1 MKQKAYMTTWLA
13 WPLLAALLL
22 LAGCNNEY
30 TEDLQQNKAMVTHRL
45 AALEQQLDA
54 RQLSNSRLITTYA
67 EKLSASKPEFR
78 SATDLLAKDAT
89 SKGPLYQGLKTR
101 LAALPDKVDNKNQ
114 YVPAFQELQSLNA
127 ATDPVIFNDSLLDV
141 VNTLADLSDGELPRI
156 SIPQDADVSNV
167 KGGGQVA
174 GSYLVGNPAY
184 GQWKTDSGGS
194 SFWAFYGQY
203 RLFSDI
209 FLGRNTFRGPIQYDD
224 WYGGRSRYSY
234 HNDYGRSTYGS
245 RADRSTN
252 KTRNQAMAKKGIT
265 PAKPKKTYGSV
276 QGNKRVST
284 YATMQKNYKSNISK
298 KFGAG
303 NGPRHAGDTAKRQSS
318 LFGGKTSTGKATSTA
333 PPKRTSSLFG
343 SSSRGSSRR
352 SGFGGK

>member
-1 MKQKAYMTTWLA
+1 MKQTGYMARWLA

-22 LAGCNNEY
+22 LAGCSNEY
-30 TEDLQQNKAMVTHRL
+30 TEDLQQNKATVTYRL

-54 RQLSNSRLITTYA
+54 RQLSNSRLIATYA
-67 EKLSASKPEFR
+67 EKLSASKPEF
-78 SATDLLAKDAT
+78 SSVTDLLAKDAT

-101 LAALPDKVDNKNQ
+101 LAALPDKVDNRNQ
-114 YVPAFQELQSLNA
+114 YVPAFQELQSLHA

-141 VNTLADLSDGELPRI
+141 VNTLADLSDGELQRVNIPR
-156 SIPQDADVSNV
+156 DEDTSNV

-184 GQWKTDSGGS
+184 GQWKTDSSGS

-209 FLGRNTFRGPIQYDD
+209 FLGRNTYRGPIRYDD
-224 WYGGRSRYSY
+224 WYGGRARYSY
-234 HNDYGRSTYGS
+234 YNDYARSTYGT
-245 RADRSTN
+245 REDRSAT
-252 KTRNQAMAKKGIT
+252 KTRNQAMARKGIT

-284 YATMQKNYKSNISK
+284 YATMQKNYNNNISK

-318 LFGGKTSTGKATSTA
+318 LFGGKTSTGRATSTA

-343 SSSRGSSRR
+343 GSLRGSSRR